1 MAYTY
6 VFCYRCPCSDPWCC
20 IKVNFKL
27 YYRVNI
33 HKLRRNLTKIFCGYR
48 CEPTLAAHAVL
59 LDKVKLLTSRRR
71 IARVQ
76 SAATEALKELTKL
89 GFGSVD
95 TTPKIQKD
103 IESLLRG
110 QSSLAEFPYATLLT
124 SVSVQ
129 SYGSIFADLLLNP
142 NLEFF
147 LNRMVENLV
156 KKTF

>member
-1 MAYTY
+1 M
-6 VFCYRCPCSDPWCC
+6 
-20 IKVNFKL
+20 
-27 YYRVNI
+27 
-33 HKLRRNLTKIFCGYR
+33 
-48 CEPTLAAHAVL
+48 
-59 LDKVKLLTSRRR
+59 LTSRRR
-71 IARVQ
+71 RARVQ

-95 TTPKIQKD
+95 TTPKVQKD

>member
-1 MAYTY
+1 M
-6 VFCYRCPCSDPWCC
+6 FCYRSACSDPWCC
-20 IKVNFKL
+20 IEGNSKL
-27 YYRVNI
+27 YYWVNV
-33 HKLRRNLTKIFCGYR
+33 HKLRRNLTMLFCGYR

-59 LDKVKLLTSRRR
+59 LDRVKLLTSRRR
-71 IARVQ
+71 RTRVQ

-110 QSSLAEFPYATLLT
+110 QSSLAEYPYATLLT

-142 NLEFF
+142 FVESFVNIMF
-147 LNRMVENLV
+147 ENLA

>member
-1 MAYTY
+1 M
-6 VFCYRCPCSDPWCC
+6 FCYRSACSDPWCC
-20 IKVNFKL
+20 IEGNSKL
-27 YYRVNI
+27 YYWVNV
-33 HKLRRNLTKIFCGYR
+33 HKLRRKLTMLFCGYR

-59 LDKVKLLTSRRR
+59 LDRVKLLTSRRR
-71 IARVQ
+71 RTRVQ

-110 QSSLAEFPYATLLT
+110 QSSLAEYPYATLLT

-142 NLEFF
+142 FMEFF
-147 LNRMVENLV
+147 VNKMFENLA